1 MTQHEHGQGE
11 GLPARAEA
19 REEKDRI
26 KAAFGARLRVL
37 LDLSGLSSR
46 EFAHRYPAYKDPTIR
61 KYTLG
66 TNLPSWDFLHDLLTE
81 VARRTDDPAAAQR
94 RTELFTAYRETL
106 VRIGATTRGS
116 DQNSLLLSLLDGEEA
131 LRRIVEELA
140 EVRARETQLRLDL
153 GEETRR
159 TWPSPTPDSQDRRH
173 RIEEESRQLAQR
185 RDALVE
191 RRSALATEL
200 DRCREQLRAFE
211 GGADPHRQIALPPVP
226 SYPPGATNTTD
237 TASRRILALAGGAV
251 AVVLL
256 VGGGVMAGI
265 WYMQDNTNESR
276 QDARATPIPS
286 LTFSEEPSEE
296 ESASPSLPPPEETP
310 SFVPPPGRT
319 WSLISDLAPMEDN
332 DPWNYETGKAR
343 INAEDHLR
351 TLLGNKGEASAT
363 WQLDRKYASLV
374 TRLGVTDES
383 ATGDSVVFTI
393 KVDDQPPREITM
405 GPGQAPESV
414 TVDLT
419 GAFRV
424 TLRVEN
430 ARIGQTLG
438 IGAWIDPVLT
448 K

>member
-1 MTQHEHGQGE
+1 M
-11 GLPARAEA
+11 
-19 REEKDRI
+19 
-26 KAAFGARLRVL
+26 
-37 LDLSGLSSR
+37 
-46 EFAHRYPAYKDPTIR
+46 
-61 KYTLG
+61 
-66 TNLPSWDFLHDLLTE
+66 
-81 VARRTDDPAAAQR
+81 
-94 RTELFTAYRETL
+94 
-106 VRIGATTRGS
+106 
-116 DQNSLLLSLLDGEEA
+116 
-131 LRRIVEELA
+131 RRIVEELA

-191 RRSALATEL
+191 RRGALATEL

-211 GGADPHRQIALPPVP
+211 GGADSHPQIALPPVP

-237 TASRRILALAGGAV
+237 TALRRILALAGGAV

-265 WYMQDNTNESR
+265 WYMQDNTKESR
-276 QDARATPIPS
+276 QDARATPSPS

-363 WQLDRKYASLV
+363 WQLDRQYASLV

-393 KVDDQPPREITM
+393 KVDDQPPREIAM

-419 GAFRV
+419 GSFRV